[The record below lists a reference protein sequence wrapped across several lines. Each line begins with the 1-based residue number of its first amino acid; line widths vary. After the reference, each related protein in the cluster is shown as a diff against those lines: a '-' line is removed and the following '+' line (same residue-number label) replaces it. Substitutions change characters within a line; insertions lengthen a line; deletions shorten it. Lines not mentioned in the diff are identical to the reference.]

1 MGMGEGQRVGVEDVA
16 WLEEKGMYIDGHKLA
31 PPIKLSNP
39 IPLTEIHQ
47 RLIALDVTAE
57 SLREAGLGLFHL
69 RRLMKYVFPPS
80 PFCVK

>member
-1 MGMGEGQRVGVEDVA
+1 VGVEDVA
-16 WLEEKGMYIDGHKLA
+16 WLEEKGMDIDGHKLA

-39 IPLTEIHQ
+39 IPLTEVHQ

-69 RRLMKYVFPPS
+69 RRLGKLMKYVSPPPFPP
-80 PFCVK
+80 FRVK